1 VDLALAIAQG
11 IGLALACGIR
21 PFLPALLA
29 GALASADLGVNFG
42 GTDFAFLERSWFLL
56 AVVVVLVLVV
66 ALERRRGS
74 AAIAAGPVGAA
85 VAGVGIGLG
94 ALLCAGSMADVSGT
108 WWPGIP
114 IGLACAVVGQAT
126 ARGVLAGAGARL
138 DAAARGALPVYAD
151 GASLVLAALAVAVPP
166 LSVVALVL
174 CLWLLLRRR
183 RRAGE
188 KYAGLR
194 VLR

>member
-66 ALERRRGS
+66 TLERRRGS
-74 AAIAAGPVGAA
+74 AAIAAGPVGAS

>member
-29 GALASADLGVNFG
+29 GALASADLGVNFS

-56 AVVVVLVLVV
+56 AVVVVLVVV
-66 ALERRRGS
+66 VTLERRRG
-74 AAIAAGPVGAA
+74 AAAVAVGPVGAA

-114 IGLACAVVGQAT
+114 IGLACAAVGQIT
-126 ARGVLAGAGARL
+126 ARGVLTGAGQRL

-151 GASLVLAALAVAVPP
+151 GASLVLAALAVALPP

-174 CLWLLLRRR
+174 CLWLLIRRR
-183 RRAGE
+183 RRSGE

>member
-1 VDLALAIAQG
+1 MDLALAIAQG

-42 GTDFAFLERSWFLL
+42 GTDFVFLERSWFLL
-56 AVVVVLVLVV
+56 AVVVLLVVVV
-66 ALERRRGS
+66 ALERRRGP
-74 AAIAAGPVGAA
+74 AAIAAGPIGAA
-85 VAGVGIGLG
+85 LAGIALGLG

-114 IGLACAVVGQAT
+114 IGLACAAVGQAT
-126 ARGVLAGAGARL
+126 ARGVLAGAGERL
-138 DAAARGALPVYAD
+138 DAAARAALPVYAD

-166 LSVVALVL
+166 LSLAALVL
-174 CLWLLLRRR
+174 CLWLLHRRR

>member
-1 VDLALAIAQG
+1 MDLALAIAQG

-29 GALASADLGVNFG
+29 GALASANLGVNFS
-42 GTDFAFLERSWFLL
+42 GTSFAFLERSWFLL
-56 AVVVVLVLVV
+56 AVVVLLVV
-66 ALERRRGS
+66 VVVLERRRGP
-74 AAIAAGPVGAA
+74 AAVAAGPAGAA
-85 VAGVGIGLG
+85 IAGVGIGLG

-126 ARGVLAGAGARL
+126 ARGVLGGAGERL

-151 GASLVLAALAVAVPP
+151 GASLVLAALAVALPP
-166 LSVVALVL
+166 LSLVVLVL
-174 CLWLLLRRR
+174 CLWLLIRRR
-183 RRAGE
+183 RRGGE
-188 KYAGLR
+188 KFAGLR

>member
-1 VDLALAIAQG
+1 LGGIA
-11 IGLALACGIR
+11 
-21 PFLPALLA
+21 
-29 GALASADLGVNFG
+29 
-42 GTDFAFLERSWFLL
+42 
-56 AVVVVLVLVV
+56 
-66 ALERRRGS
+66 
-74 AAIAAGPVGAA
+74 
-85 VAGVGIGLG
+85 IGLG

-126 ARGVLAGAGARL
+126 ARGILRGAGERL

-151 GASLVLAALAVAVPP
+151 GASLVLAVLAVALPP
-166 LSVVALVL
+166 LSIVALVL
-174 CLWLLLRRR
+174 CLLLLMRRR
-183 RRAGE
+183 RRGDE

>member
-1 VDLALAIAQG
+1 MDLALAIAQG

-29 GALASADLGVNFG
+29 GALAAANLGVNFT

-56 AVVVVLVLVV
+56 VVVAVVVVVV
-66 ALERRRGS
+66 ALERRGG
-74 AAIAAGPVGAA
+74 AAVIDSGPVGAA

-94 ALLCAGSMADVSGT
+94 ALLCAGSMADVSST

-114 IGLACAVVGQAT
+114 IGLACAAIGQAT
-126 ARGVLAGAGARL
+126 ARAVLSGAAARL
-138 DAAARGALPVYAD
+138 DAAARGALSVYAD
-151 GASLVLAALAVAVPP
+151 GGSLVLAALAVAVPP
-166 LSVVALVL
+166 VSVVALAL

-183 RRAGE
+183 GREGD
-188 KYAGLR
+188 KYSGLR

>member
-29 GALASADLGVNFG
+29 GAFASADLGVNFS

-56 AVVVVLVLVV
+56 AVVVVLVVVV
-66 ALERRRGS
+66 ALERRRGP
-74 AAIAAGPVGAA
+74 AAVAAGPVGAA

-114 IGLACAVVGQAT
+114 IGLACATVGQIT
-126 ARGVLAGAGARL
+126 ARGVLTGAGQRL

-151 GASLVLAALAVAVPP
+151 GASLVLATLAVALPP
-166 LSVVALVL
+166 LSLVALVL
-174 CLWLLLRRR
+174 CLWLLIRRR
-183 RRAGE
+183 RRSGE

>member
-1 VDLALAIAQG
+1 MDLALAIAQG

-29 GALASADLGVNFG
+29 GALASADLGVNFS

-56 AVVVVLVLVV
+56 AVAVLLVVVVT
-66 ALERRRGS
+66 LERRRGS

-114 IGLACAVVGQAT
+114 IGLACAAVGQVT
-126 ARGVLAGAGARL
+126 ARGVLAGAGQRL

-151 GASLVLAALAVAVPP
+151 GASLVLAALAVALPP
-166 LSVVALVL
+166 LSVVVLVL
-174 CLWLLLRRR
+174 CLWLLFRRR
-183 RRAGE
+183 RRSGE

>member
-42 GTDFAFLERSWFLL
+42 GTDFVFLERSWFLL
-56 AVVVVLVLVV
+56 AVVVLLVVVV
-66 ALERRRGS
+66 ALERRRGP
-74 AAIAAGPVGAA
+74 AAIAAGPIGAA
-85 VAGVGIGLG
+85 LAGIALGLG

-114 IGLACAVVGQAT
+114 IGLACAAVGQAT
-126 ARGVLAGAGARL
+126 ARGVLAGAGERL
-138 DAAARGALPVYAD
+138 DAAARAALPVYAD

-166 LSVVALVL
+166 LSLAALVL

>member
-29 GALASADLGVNFG
+29 GALASADLGVNFS

-56 AVVVVLVLVV
+56 AVVVVLVVV
-66 ALERRRGS
+66 VTLERRRGPT
-74 AAIAAGPVGAA
+74 AVAAGPVGAA

-114 IGLACAVVGQAT
+114 IGLACAAVGQIT
-126 ARGVLAGAGARL
+126 ARGVLTGAGQRL
-138 DAAARGALPVYAD
+138 DAAARAALPVYAD
-151 GASLVLAALAVAVPP
+151 GASLVLAALAVALPP
-166 LSVVALVL
+166 LSLVALFL
-174 CLWLLLRRR
+174 CLWLLIRRR
-183 RRAGE
+183 RRSGE

>member
-1 VDLALAIAQG
+1 MDLALAIAQG

-21 PFLPALLA
+21 PFLPALVA
-29 GALASADLGVNFG
+29 GALASANLGVNFT

-56 AVVVVLVLVV
+56 AVVVLLVV
-66 ALERRRGS
+66 VAVLERRRG
-74 AAIAAGPVGAA
+74 AGVIDAGPVGAA
-85 VAGVGIGLG
+85 LAGVGIGLG

-114 IGLACAVVGQAT
+114 IGLACAAVGQAA
-126 ARGVLAGAGARL
+126 ARGVLAGAGSRL
-138 DAAARGALPVYAD
+138 DAAALAALPVYAD
-151 GASLVLAALAVAVPP
+151 GASLVLAVLAVALPP
-166 LSVVALVL
+166 LSVVVLVL
-174 CLWLLLRRR
+174 CIWLLIRRR
-183 RRAGE
+183 RRGGE

>member
-1 VDLALAIAQG
+1 MDLALAIAQG

>member
-56 AVVVVLVLVV
+56 AVVVLLVV
-66 ALERRRGS
+66 VVTLERRRGS

-85 VAGVGIGLG
+85 VAGVAIGLG

-114 IGLACAVVGQAT
+114 IGLACAAVGQVT
-126 ARGVLAGAGARL
+126 ARGVLAGAGQRL

-151 GASLVLAALAVAVPP
+151 GASIVLAALAVAVPP

-174 CLWLLLRRR
+174 CLWLVFRRR
-183 RRAGE
+183 RRSGE

>member
-1 VDLALAIAQG
+1 MDLALAIAQG

-94 ALLCAGSMADVSGT
+94 ALLCAGSMADVSAT

-151 GASLVLAALAVAVPP
+151 GASLVLAALAVALPP

-174 CLWLLLRRR
+174 CLLLLVRRR

>member
-1 VDLALAIAQG
+1 MDLALAIAQG

-21 PFLPALLA
+21 PFLPALVA

-56 AVVVVLVLVV
+56 AVVVLLVV
-66 ALERRRGS
+66 VVTLERRRGP

-126 ARGVLAGAGARL
+126 ARGVLAGAGERL

-151 GASLVLAALAVAVPP
+151 GASLVLAAVAVALPP

-174 CLWLLLRRR
+174 CLWLLIRRR
-183 RRAGE
+183 RRSGE

>member
-21 PFLPALLA
+21 PFLPALVA
-29 GALASADLGVNFG
+29 GALASANLGVNFT

-56 AVVVVLVLVV
+56 AVVVLLVV
-66 ALERRRGS
+66 VAVLERRRG
-74 AAIAAGPVGAA
+74 AGVIDAGPVGAA
-85 VAGVGIGLG
+85 LAGVGIGLG

-114 IGLACAVVGQAT
+114 IGLACAAVGQAT
-126 ARGVLAGAGARL
+126 ARGVLAGAGSRL
-138 DAAARGALPVYAD
+138 DAAARAALPVYAD
-151 GASLVLAALAVAVPP
+151 GASLVLAVLAVALPP
-166 LSVVALVL
+166 LSVVVLVL
-174 CLWLLLRRR
+174 CIWLLIRRR
-183 RRAGE
+183 RRGGE

>member
-29 GALASADLGVNFG
+29 GALAAANLGVNFT
-42 GTDFAFLERSWFLL
+42 GTDFAFLEQSWFLL
-56 AVVVVLVLVV
+56 VVVAVLVVVV
-66 ALERRRGS
+66 ALERRGG
-74 AAIAAGPVGAA
+74 AAVIDSGPVGAA

-94 ALLCAGSMADVSGT
+94 ALLCAGSMADVSST

-114 IGLACAVVGQAT
+114 IGLVCAAIGQAT
-126 ARGVLAGAGARL
+126 AHAVLSGAAARL
-138 DAAARGALPVYAD
+138 DAAARGALSVYAD

-166 LSVVALVL
+166 LSVVALAL

-183 RRAGE
+183 RREGD
-188 KYAGLR
+188 KYSGLR

>member
-29 GALASADLGVNFG
+29 GALASADLGVNFS

-56 AVVVVLVLVV
+56 AVVVVLVVV
-66 ALERRRGS
+66 VTLERRRG
-74 AAIAAGPVGAA
+74 AAAVAAGPVGAA

-114 IGLACAVVGQAT
+114 IGLACAAVGQIT
-126 ARGVLAGAGARL
+126 ARGVLTGAGQRL
-138 DAAARGALPVYAD
+138 DAAARGALPLYAD
-151 GASLVLAALAVAVPP
+151 GASLVLAALAVALPP

-174 CLWLLLRRR
+174 CLWLLIRRR
-183 RRAGE
+183 RRSGE

>member
-29 GALASADLGVNFG
+29 GALASDNLGLDFG
-42 GTDFAFLERSWFLL
+42 GTRFDFLEQSWFLL
-56 AVVVVLVLVV
+56 AVVVALVV
-66 ALERRRGS
+66 VALLERRRGAAAVAAGPTG
-74 AAIAAGPVGAA
+74 AAIAGLAL
-85 VAGVGIGLG
+85 GLG
-94 ALLCAGSMADVSGT
+94 ALLCTGSMADVSGT

-114 IGLACAVVGQAT
+114 IGLASAAAGQGA
-126 ARGVLAGAGARL
+126 ARGVLAGAAERL
-138 DAAARGALPVYAD
+138 DAAARAALPFYAD
-151 GASLVLAALAVAVPP
+151 GASLVLAVLAVALPP
-166 LSVVALVL
+166 VSLVALAL
-174 CLWLLLRRR
+174 CLWLLVRRR

>member
-1 VDLALAIAQG
+1 MDLALAIAQG

-29 GALASADLGVNFG
+29 GALASADLGVNFS

-56 AVVVVLVLVV
+56 AVVVLLVV
-66 ALERRRGS
+66 VVTLERRRGPT
-74 AAIAAGPVGAA
+74 AVAAGPVGAA

-114 IGLACAVVGQAT
+114 IGLACAAVGQIT
-126 ARGVLAGAGARL
+126 ARGVLTGASQRL
-138 DAAARGALPVYAD
+138 DAAARAALPVYAD
-151 GASLVLAALAVAVPP
+151 GASLVLAALAVALPP
-166 LSVVALVL
+166 LSLVALFL
-174 CLWLLLRRR
+174 CLWLLIRRR
-183 RRAGE
+183 RRSGE

>member
-1 VDLALAIAQG
+1 MDLALAIAQG

-29 GALASADLGVNFG
+29 GALASADLGVNFS

-56 AVVVVLVLVV
+56 AVAVLLVVVVT
-66 ALERRRGS
+66 LERRRGS

-94 ALLCAGSMADVSGT
+94 GLLCAGSMADVSGT

-114 IGLACAVVGQAT
+114 IGLACAAVGQVT
-126 ARGVLAGAGARL
+126 ARGVLAGAGQRL

-151 GASLVLAALAVAVPP
+151 GASLVLAALAVALPP
-166 LSVVALVL
+166 LSVVVLVL
-174 CLWLLLRRR
+174 CLWLLFRRR
-183 RRAGE
+183 RRSGE

>member
-1 VDLALAIAQG
+1 MDLALAIAQG

-66 ALERRRGS
+66 TLERRRGS

-151 GASLVLAALAVAVPP
+151 GASLVLAALAVALPP

-174 CLWLLLRRR
+174 CLLLLVRRR

>member
-29 GALASADLGVNFG
+29 GALASADLGVNFS

-56 AVVVVLVLVV
+56 AVAVLLVVVVT
-66 ALERRRGS
+66 LERRRGS

-114 IGLACAVVGQAT
+114 IGLACAAVGQVT
-126 ARGVLAGAGARL
+126 ARGVLAGAGQRL

-151 GASLVLAALAVAVPP
+151 GASLVLAALAVALPP
-166 LSVVALVL
+166 LSVVVLVL
-174 CLWLLLRRR
+174 CLWLLFRRR
-183 RRAGE
+183 RRSGE

>member
-1 VDLALAIAQG
+1 MDLALAIAQG

-42 GTDFAFLERSWFLL
+42 GTDFAFLERSGFLL
-56 AVVVVLVLVV
+56 AVVVVLLVV
-66 ALERRRGS
+66 VTLERRRGS

>member
-29 GALASADLGVNFG
+29 GALASANLGVNFT

-56 AVVVVLVLVV
+56 AVVVLLVV
-66 ALERRRGS
+66 VAVLERRRG
-74 AAIAAGPVGAA
+74 AAVIDAGPVGAA
-85 VAGVGIGLG
+85 LAGVGIGLG

-114 IGLACAVVGQAT
+114 IGLACAAVGQAT
-126 ARGVLAGAGARL
+126 ARGVLAGAGGRL
-138 DAAARGALPVYAD
+138 DAAARAALPVYAD
-151 GASLVLAALAVAVPP
+151 GASLVLAVLAVALPP

-174 CLWLLLRRR
+174 CIWLLLRRR
-183 RRAGE
+183 RRGGE

>member
-85 VAGVGIGLG
+85 VAGVGIGLA
-94 ALLCAGSMADVSGT
+94 ALLCAGSMADVSAT